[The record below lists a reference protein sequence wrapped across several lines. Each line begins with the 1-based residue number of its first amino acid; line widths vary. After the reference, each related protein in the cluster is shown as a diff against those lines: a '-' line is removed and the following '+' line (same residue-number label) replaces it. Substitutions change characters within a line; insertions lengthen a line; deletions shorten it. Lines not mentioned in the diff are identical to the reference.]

1 MTYED
6 WLIGVN
12 SKASGFWNL
21 HTALPSGLDFFVIL
35 SSLNGIVGGRAQANY
50 AAGNTYKDSL
60 AHFRVSL
67 GEKAVSIDPGVM
79 YCDDKL
85 LLLTHDQV
93 QVLVGLET
101 PEAVRAKGI
110 ELQHAIHRPLF
121 RQMFYIDRPV
131 HTYGMNSLV
140 AVDQKNWF
148 SREIGADIQVFLLL
162 SNKSLDAVR

>member
-79 YCDDKL
+79 
-85 LLLTHDQV
+85 
-93 QVLVGLET
+93 VGE
-101 PEAVRAKGI
+101 GI
-110 ELQHAIHRPLF
+110 AAENAELFASMRRIGHLMYIHQAEL
-121 RQMFYIDRPV
+121 MDL
-131 HTYGMNSLV
+131 M
-140 AVDQKNWF
+140 
-148 SREIGADIQVFLLL
+148 E
-162 SNKSLDAVR
+162 